1 MEQKLLPI
9 YTLRI
14 MFLEKLNPIFFSKN
28 AELIYRTSM
37 AAQDYFLSGAYK
49 EYNNN
54 MGHLFKTLPGYIAIH
69 NKYNLPYDPYSVKY
83 AAILNPGLVMD
94 LTWSLKTDI
103 TNTVV
108 NKNGS
113 INATDK
119 LPQYQPS
126 GNQPHGG
133 SFPVSGNPVSPV
145 HRLFL
150 SSGPCFRRALR
161 PDLQQYGDPAGPSVQ
176 GRRAAFSIPGYG
188 RSVHLHFLSGGLY
201 PADSSEHSEPVPGR
215 ADIRSGDGA

>member
-119 LPQYQPS
+119 LPQSEILQVYHNSKENGIPI
-126 GNQPHGG
+126 NAIHMLMPHQIEQLVRNAQIY
-133 SFPVSGNPVSPV
+133 SK
-145 HRLFL
+145 
-150 SSGPCFRRALR
+150 
-161 PDLQQYGDPAGPSVQ
+161 
-176 GRRAAFSIPGYG
+176 
-188 RSVHLHFLSGGLY
+188 
-201 PADSSEHSEPVPGR
+201 
-215 ADIRSGDGA
+215 